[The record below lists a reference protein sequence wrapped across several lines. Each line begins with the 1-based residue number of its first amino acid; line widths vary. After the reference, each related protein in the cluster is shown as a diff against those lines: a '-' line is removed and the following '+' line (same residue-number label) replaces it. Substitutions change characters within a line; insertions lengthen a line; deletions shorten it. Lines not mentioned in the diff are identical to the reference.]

1 MGNFGGGGGPIFSLT
16 DMYNSLRDDIR
27 EAHRDLS
34 EKTNTLTERVIEQ
47 NSRIGKSEERHLAVV
62 HRLETLE
69 RERQHAH
76 RDAPAQR
83 EDDQRPVTRREA
95 HLVWWTL
102 TGFAGGL
109 VVLWQLGAQVFRMFK
124 P

>member
-1 MGNFGGGGGPIFSLT
+1 MGNFAGGGGPAFSLT

-34 EKTNTLTERVIEQ
+34 EKTNALTERVIEQ

-69 RERQHAH
+69 RERQHTP
-76 RDAPAQR
+76 RDSHGR
-83 EDDQRPVTRREA
+83 SDDQRPVTRREA
-95 HLVWWTL
+95 NLVWWTL